1 MSTIMD
7 VEKKSGVSHSTISRY
22 LNGKNVTEENRIKI
36 EKAIAELSYER
47 NPMAS
52 GLKARKSY
60 TVGMVLPSINDPFFP
75 KLVEGF
81 QTYMRK
87 HGYQT
92 IINSADNDP
101 KQEIEQVQILANK
114 RVDGLVVASVSKDG
128 AHIRECLDNGLP
140 VILLDRLI
148 DGLKCDSV
156 TVDNYRAAYDAV
168 SLCVRKGHSRF
179 AFLGS
184 EYYTDLQRY
193 KGFQSALKKAGLEI
207 PEEYTAWASISNHDS
222 VRKFMRL
229 LNLASPPDLVFCS
242 NIYHTL
248 GVLEAMLEYKIEIP
262 EEVSILSFDSL
273 EASPFYEFTKCI
285 RPRFTS
291 ICQPH
296 EQISI
301 ETAKLLLKRIKEG
314 VGDYEP
320 VELELPTSFEIGESI
335 KDLNAYS
342 AKQREN

>member
-1 MSTIMD
+1 MSTILD
-7 VEKKSGVSHSTISRY
+7 VEKRSGVSHSTISRY

-52 GLKARKSY
+52 GLKAKKSY

-81 QTYMRK
+81 QNYMRK

-92 IINSADNDP
+92 IINSSDNDP

-128 AHIRECLDNGLP
+128 SHIRECLENGLP

-148 DGLKCDSV
+148 EGLKCDSI
-156 TVDNYRAAYDAV
+156 TVDNFQATYDAI
-168 SLCVRKGHSRF
+168 SLCIRKGYRKF

-184 EYYTDLQRY
+184 EYYTDIQRF
-193 KGFQSALKKAGLEI
+193 KGFKSALNKAGIEI
-207 PEEYTAWASISNHDS
+207 LNEYIAWARISNHDS

-229 LNLASPPDLVFCS
+229 LNLDIPPDLVFCS

-248 GVLEAMLEYKIEIP
+248 GVLEAMLEYKIDIP
-262 EEVSILSFDSL
+262 GEVSILSFDSL

-285 RPRFTS
+285 KPRFTS

-301 ETAKLLLKRIKEG
+301 ETAKLLLKRIKDG
-314 VGDYEP
+314 TAGYIP
-320 VELELPTSFEIGESI
+320 TELELPTSFEIGESI
-335 KDLNAYS
+335 KDLNPYS
-342 AKQREN
+342 AKEK